1 MSTASDI
8 LDNNG
13 NSLQIHSMFRF
24 SKYDLLTNTFSAE
37 IDKDIIK

>member
-13 NSLQIHSMFRF
+13 NSLQIHSMGFRF
-24 SKYDLLTNTFSAE
+24 SKYDL
-37 IDKDIIK
+37 

>member
-13 NSLQIHSMFRF
+13 NSLQIYSMEYGLTFRF
-24 SKYDLLTNTFSAE
+24 SKYDS
-37 IDKDIIK
+37 

>member
-13 NSLQIHSMFRF
+13 NSLQIYSMENGIFRF
-24 SKYDLLTNTFSAE
+24 IKYDL
-37 IDKDIIK
+37 

>member
-13 NSLQIHSMFRF
+13 NSLQIHSMGNGIFRF
-24 SKYDLLTNTFSAE
+24 SKYDL
-37 IDKDIIK
+37 